1 MIRFIKYLALAIIAI
16 LLLMFAFAN
25 RQFVTVSFDPFG
37 SETDRAF
44 AVEAPMFAVITVFT
58 MIGIVAGAFATW
70 LSQGR
75 YRRANRQ
82 NRAEAAKW
90 RSHAES
96 QKASGSPA
104 LPRS

>member
-25 RQFVTVSFDPFG
+25 REFVTISFDPFG
-37 SETDRAF
+37 SATESAF
-44 AVEAPMFAVITVFT
+44 AVDAPMFVVITSFT
-58 MIGIVAGAFATW
+58 MIGVVAGALVTW

-82 NRAEAAKW
+82 NKAEASKW
-90 RSHAES
+90 RSHAEAL
-96 QKASGSPA
+96 KASST